1 MKRAGCD
8 GHGLD
13 THHNSSYLSLLAT
26 GTPAPYLLLQHISQ
40 QHFSYQ
46 KCCIPSCYCLPRG
59 GLTVQSHLHL
69 LHGKTFI
76 TTSCHTSHIGHVYE
90 NAYLG
95 GQLLRVTRPVPT
107 KHHFCP
113 SACLPSGYI
122 QASTL
127 PKPARLFCRPLGAY
141 PFFLFAATEALLL
154 PINLGNR

>member
-1 MKRAGCD
+1 M
-8 GHGLD
+8 
-13 THHNSSYLSLLAT
+13 T

-40 QHFSYQ
+40 QHYTYQ
-46 KCCIPSCYCLPRG
+46 NCCVYLHVTVSHAAVS
-59 GLTVQSHLHL
+59 VQSRLHL
-69 LHGKTFI
+69 PHGKTFI

-122 QASTL
+122 QALTL
-127 PKPARLFCRPLGAY
+127 PKAARLICRPLGAH
-141 PFFLFAATEALLL
+141 PFYLIAITKTLLL
-154 PINLGNR
+154 PIILGNMQLTRLLAQAYKIPDT